1 MSAQTLVKICG
12 VRDRATAEVAA
23 EAGAHFVG
31 VVLVRGSPR
40 FVDPVVAGDLSLAIA
55 DAGAMPV
62 AVLRLPLDVETKKVL
77 DAFPILQ
84 FHGIEEPGDL
94 ERFAG
99 GAAAWEVWKGLHFSP
114 SAVEA
119 WMAASHVSRLV
130 VDGPEAGSGVA
141 FDHGAFAALPDIVRR
156 RTLLAGGLDPSNV
169 AQAVR
174 MARPAGVDVSS
185 GVESARGVKDHAR
198 IRAFIEAVR
207 GAS

>member
-23 EAGAHFVG
+23 DAGAHFVG

-40 FVDPVVAGDLSLAIA
+40 FVDPSVAGDLALAIA

-77 DAFPILQ
+77 EAFPILQ
-84 FHGIEEPGDL
+84 FHGIEEPADL

-99 GAAAWEVWKGLHFSP
+99 GAAAWEVWKGLHFS
-114 SAVEA
+114 VEA
-119 WMAASHVSRLV
+119 VDAWMGAPHVSRLV
-130 VDGPEAGSGVA
+130 FDGPEAGSGVA
-141 FDHGAFAALPDIVRR
+141 FDHAALGALPDAVRR

-174 MARPAGVDVSS
+174 AARPAGVDVSS
-185 GVESARGVKDHAR
+185 GVERARGVKDHAR
-198 IRAFIEAVR
+198 IRAFIDAVR
-207 GAS
+207 GA